1 MAIPSTLQ
9 AHLGSGAT
17 TVCRCWAVVR
27 RDGQVLGFTDHD
39 SDIGFEGI
47 AFKANSGMTARALSQ
62 TSGLS
67 VDNTEALGA
76 LSDASVTEA
85 DILAGRFDGAVVRSW
100 LVNWQS
106 PEDRALQ
113 FSGTFGEVS
122 RSGGAFEAELRGL
135 TEALNQPQGAIYQRP
150 CTAILG
156 DKKCKFDLNTDGYVS
171 NLSVETVVEARV
183 FTFDGQD
190 EFEPRWF
197 EAGVLEVR
205 SGPAKGLT
213 GVIKNDRYADGV
225 RRVELWESLRA
236 VVNVGDQLK
245 LTAGCDKRAETCR
258 VKFSNFNNFR
268 GFPHIPGEDWLIS
281 YPVKDGPNDGGSL
294 NG

>member
-113 FSGTFGEVS
+113 FSGTFGEVA

-156 DKKCKFDLNTDGYVS
+156 DKKCKFDLNTDGYVA
-171 NLSVETVVEARV
+171 NLSVESVVDARV

-213 GVIKNDRYADGV
+213 GVIKNDRHEDGV

-236 VVNVGDQLK
+236 VVNEGDQLK

-258 VKFSNFNNFR
+258 VKFNNFNNFR

>member
-17 TVCRCWAVVR
+17 TVCRCWAVAR

-113 FSGTFGEVS
+113 FSGTFGEVA

-156 DKKCKFDLNTDGYVS
+156 DNKCKFDLNTDGYVA
-171 NLSVETVVEARV
+171 NLSVETVIEARL

>member
-1 MAIPSTLQ
+1 MAIPSELQ
-9 AHLGSGAT
+9 AHLASGAT
-17 TVCRCWAVVR
+17 TVCRCWAVDR
-27 RDGQVLGFTDHD
+27 RDGVVLGFTDHD
-39 SDIGFEGI
+39 SDLTFEGVT
-47 AFKANSGMTARALSQ
+47 FKANAGMTARALSQ

-85 DILAGRFDGAVVRSW
+85 DILAGRFDGAVVRAW
-100 LVNWQS
+100 LVNWLS

-113 FSGTFGEVS
+113 FTGSFGEVA

-135 TEALNQPQGAIYQRP
+135 TEALNQPQGAVYQTP
-150 CTAILG
+150 CAAILG
-156 DKKCKFDLNTDGYVS
+156 DAKCKFDLSTDGYVAE
-171 NLSVETVVEARV
+171 LTVESVEDGRV
-183 FTFDGQD
+183 FTFDGQN

-197 EAGVLEVR
+197 EGGVLTML
-205 SGPAKGLT
+205 SGVADGLA
-213 GVIKNDRYADGV
+213 GVIKNDRFEDGV

-236 VVNVGDQLK
+236 DVAVGDQLK

-258 VKFSNFNNFR
+258 LKFSNFNNFR

-281 YPVKDGPNDGGSL
+281 YPIKDGPNDGGSL

>member
-17 TVCRCWAVVR
+17 TVCRCWAVAR

-113 FSGTFGEVS
+113 FSGTFGEVA

-150 CTAILG
+150 CAAILG
-156 DKKCKFDLNTDGYVS
+156 DEKCKFDLNTDGYVA

-197 EAGVLEVR
+197 EAGVLEVQ

-213 GVIKNDRYADGV
+213 GVIKNDRYEDGV

-236 VVNVGDQLK
+236 DVSVGDQLT

-268 GFPHIPGEDWLIS
+268 GFPYIPGEDWLIS